1 MSIYLSS
8 LQLFVFFVAL
18 EVDSLRLILVL
29 LCAFVVTQCS
39 FTLYALSSSLICS
52 LQFALTVIRL
62 TFFSTSSL
70 LVFYI
75 RFELSLFPVSLLIL
89 IFGYQPE
96 KINSTLFLLVYTIV
110 GSLPL
115 LYFVS
120 ISPYS
125 LGLCFYHLGSYLSL
139 LLLLPFIIKRPLYL
153 LHS

>member
-8 LQLFVFFVAL
+8 LLFFVFFVTL

-29 LCAFVVTQCS
+29 LCAFVVSQCL
-39 FTLYALSSSLICS
+39 FTCYAISSPLLLSL
-52 LQFALTVIRL
+52 LFALTVIRL
-62 TFFSTSSL
+62 IFFSTSSL

-120 ISPYS
+120 ISPNC
-125 LGLCFYHLGSYLSL
+125 LGLCFYPLGSYLSL